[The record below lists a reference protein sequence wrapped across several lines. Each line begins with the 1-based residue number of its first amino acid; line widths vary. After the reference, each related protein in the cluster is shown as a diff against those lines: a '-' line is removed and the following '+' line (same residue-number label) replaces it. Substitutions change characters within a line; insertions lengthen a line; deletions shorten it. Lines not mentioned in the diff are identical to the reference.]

1 MSKMRKRRKSNS
13 NPIEIYLAVALG
25 FLSFYRYKNLNN
37 SITIFII
44 VLLFSLMLR
53 FIINYYKKRTKY
65 EKLISSG
72 INIVDK
78 MKGEE
83 FEEFLL
89 AHFNNLGYKGH
100 TTARTKDYGADLI
113 LAKDN
118 EKIVVQ
124 AKRWIKK
131 VGIEAVQQ
139 IIGARA
145 YYKASKCIVISN
157 NYFTQNAVNLAQ
169 SSNVE
174 LWDRKKLLD
183 VMSKANG
190 KEILESHFTVEKIE
204 QRHICQKCGADMI
217 LKNGKYGHFYGC
229 SNYPKCK
236 HTESINQ

>member
-1 MSKMRKRRKSNS
+1 MKYKNKKDKSFV
-13 NPIEIYLAVALG
+13 EIYLAAVVG
-25 FLSFYRYKNLNN
+25 FLSFYKYKNLNY

-44 VLLFSLMLR
+44 VILFSLMLR
-53 FIINYYKKRTKY
+53 FIISYYKKRTKY
-65 EKLISSG
+65 EKLINSG

-89 AHFNNLGYKGH
+89 AHFNNLGYKGD
-100 TTARTKDYGADLI
+100 TTAKTKDYGADLI
-113 LAKDN
+113 LTKDN

-139 IIGARA
+139 IIGAKA

-157 NYFTQNAVNLAQ
+157 NYFTQNAVNLAK

-183 VMSKANG
+183 IMSKANG
-190 KEILESHFTVEKIE
+190 KEILESHFIIEKIE

-236 HTESINQ
+236 YTKSI

>member
-1 MSKMRKRRKSNS
+1 MKYKNKKDKSFV
-13 NPIEIYLAVALG
+13 EIYLAAVVG
-25 FLSFYRYKNLNN
+25 FLSFYKYKNLNY

-44 VLLFSLMLR
+44 VILFSLILR
-53 FIINYYKKRTKY
+53 FIISYYKKRTKY
-65 EKLISSG
+65 EKFISSS

-100 TTARTKDYGADLI
+100 ITAKTKDYGADLI
-113 LAKDN
+113 LTKNN

-139 IIGARA
+139 IVGARA

-157 NYFTQNAVNLAQ
+157 NYFTQNAVNLAK
-169 SSNVE
+169 SSNVQ

-183 VMSKANG
+183 IISKANG
-190 KEILESHFTVEKIE
+190 KEILESHFTIEKIE
-204 QRHICQKCGADMI
+204 QRHICKKCGADMI

-236 HTESINQ
+236 YTESSN